1 VLEFTS
7 LKDIL
12 GSFARSGGV
21 TDRPGDAEGVARG
34 VVRRLD
40 LRIDWGV
47 NPAKPEAEDDV
58 TKTLAL
64 YEKK

>member
-21 TDRPGDAEGVARG
+21 TDRPGDAEGVGRG

-40 LRIDWGV
+40 LRID
-47 NPAKPEAEDDV
+47 
-58 TKTLAL
+58 
-64 YEKK
+64 